1 LVAVN
6 DGGQKHFWFHS
17 LFRPY
22 PLMRSRP
29 VTQKTGENGVVWL
42 TQEAYDR
49 LRQELEYLTGPLR
62 VELANRIGEARDE
75 GDLKENGGYH
85 AAKDEQGKA
94 EARIRQLQDLLSRA
108 QVGET
113 PKESGVVGP
122 GMKVSIK
129 FAGHDDVETFL
140 LGSRELLA
148 LDTSVDIDV
157 YSPQSPLGAAILGKK
172 QGDRATYEAPNG
184 KDVTV
189 EIVAAQPFTS

>member
-1 LVAVN
+1 
-6 DGGQKHFWFHS
+6 
-17 LFRPY
+17 
-22 PLMRSRP
+22 
-29 VTQKTGENGVVWL
+29 VTQKTGEDGVVWL

-49 LRQELEYLTGPLR
+49 LRQELEYLTGPQR

-85 AAKDEQGKA
+85 AAKEEQGKA
-94 EARIRQLQDLLSRA
+94 EARIRQLEDMLRRA

-113 PKESGVVGP
+113 PREQGVVGP

-129 FAGHDDVETFL
+129 FAGDDDVETFL

-157 YSPQSPLGAAILGKK
+157 YSPQSPLGAAIMGKK
-172 QGDRATYEAPNG
+172 KGDTATYEAPNG
-184 KDVTV
+184 RDVTV
-189 EIVAAQPFTS
+189 EIVAAQPFVS